1 MKEFNSIPGE
11 AQAILAKAEAKSK
24 AIRILSEALSQQVSS
39 SSSSSSLRHGHRVC
53 GGRREGFTFVLT
65 VCSRA
70 ERQRGCLTQRGRA
83 VRVGVLQSGQ
93 RVQHHPA
100 AHQHWRRQRDGH
112 TGEAGATRAPPNQN
126 SSATHQLRNVVLE
139 EMRLATFCHSC
150 I

>member
-1 MKEFNSIPGE
+1 MTMKEFNSTPGE

-39 SSSSSSLRHGHRVC
+39 SSSSLRHGHRVC
-53 GGRREGFTFVLT
+53 GRWRVKFVLT
-65 VCSRA
+65 VPCSRA

-100 AHQHWRRQRDGH
+100 AHQHWRHQRDGH
-112 TGEAGATRAPPNQN
+112 TGEAGAARAPPNRN

-139 EMRLATFCHSC
+139 EMRLETFCHSC